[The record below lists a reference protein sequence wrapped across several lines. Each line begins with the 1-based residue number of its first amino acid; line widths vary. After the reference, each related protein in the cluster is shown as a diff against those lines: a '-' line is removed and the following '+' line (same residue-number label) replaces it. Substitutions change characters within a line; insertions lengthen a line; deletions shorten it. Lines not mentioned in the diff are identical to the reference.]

1 MRRTVR
7 GGYAA
12 AVALALG
19 VTACTGQGGGEKA
32 PPATVPAA
40 SATPTPTPTQPSAP
54 TAHPVV
60 LPEPAPA
67 SKQWIVDELLT
78 MDLGHNPCSAPSLAN
93 LVVLDD
99 DGRDRADVLWPLDD
113 SSLCLASITRVDGG
127 LSGEVIGDRVA
138 SLTARRQPKMIG
150 DYRRLV
156 LLAFFPGDVGTVELR
171 GDDRHLFGP
180 VHQRLLD
187 LGGGKAVTVVH
198 YGYAK
203 PAPAADDPQA
213 PQPAPPA
220 AHTPGSAYLQPQLC
234 PSRLEPCRVAEQG

>member
-12 AVALALG
+12 AVVLALG
-19 VTACTGQGGGEKA
+19 VAACTGQGGGGQA

-40 SATPTPTPTQPSAP
+40 SAAP

-78 MDLGHNPCSAPSLAN
+78 MNLSHNTCAAPPLAN
-93 LVVLDD
+93 LVVLDDD

-113 SSLCLASITRVDGG
+113 SYLCLASITRVDGA
-127 LSGEVIGDRVA
+127 LSSEVIGDRVA

-213 PQPAPPA
+213 QQP

-234 PSRLEPCRVAEQG
+234 PSRIEPCRVAEQG

>member
-12 AVALALG
+12 AAVVLALG
-19 VTACTGQGGGEKA
+19 VAACTGQGGGGQA

-40 SATPTPTPTQPSAP
+40 SAAPTAP

-67 SKQWIVDELLT
+67 SKQWIVDELRT
-78 MDLGHNPCSAPSLAN
+78 MDLSDNPCSAPSLAN

-99 DGRDRADVLWPLDD
+99 DDGRDRADVLWPLDD
-113 SSLCLASITRVDGG
+113 SYLCLASITRVDGA
-127 LSGEVIGDRVA
+127 LSSEVTGDRVA
-138 SLTARRQPKMIG
+138 SLTARRQPMMIG

-171 GDDRHLFGP
+171 GDDLHLFGP

-203 PAPAADDPQA
+203 PAPAAGDPQA
-213 PQPAPPA
+213 PQQSPQSVPPA

-234 PSRLEPCRVAEQG
+234 PSRIEPCRVAEQG